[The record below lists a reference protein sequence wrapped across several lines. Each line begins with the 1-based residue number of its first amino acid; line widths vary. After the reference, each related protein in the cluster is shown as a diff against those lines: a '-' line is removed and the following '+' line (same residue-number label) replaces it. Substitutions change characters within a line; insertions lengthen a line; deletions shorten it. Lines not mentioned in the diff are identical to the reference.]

1 MMEFTAEMIA
11 GLLEGEVVGDKEAKV
26 NTVSSIEEGHE
37 GSLAYL
43 TNLKYEPYLYTTGA
57 SIVLT
62 DRSFVPSQP
71 VRATLV
77 KVESAAAAGI
87 LSIAYGEADGDAASH
102 YQRAFDEAVDAIAHL
117 DLPPASFRPCYLTGA

>member
-11 GLLEGEVVGDKEAKV
+11 GLLEGEVVGATKSQRC
-26 NTVSSIEEGHE
+26 TPYPPSREGHE

-71 VRATLV
+71 CAPRW
-77 KVESAAAAGI
+77 
-87 LSIAYGEADGDAASH
+87 
-102 YQRAFDEAVDAIAHL
+102 
-117 DLPPASFRPCYLTGA
+117 

>member
-1 MMEFTAEMIA
+1 MEFTAEMIA
-11 GLLEGEVVGDKEAKV
+11 GLLEGEVVGDKEPKV
-26 NTVSSIEEGHE
+26 HTVSSIEEGHE

-77 KVESAAAAGI
+77 KVESAAAAV
-87 LSIAYGEADGDAASH
+87 LKLLEMYQAAKSPAA
-102 YQRAFDEAVDAIAHL
+102 RASPAW
-117 DLPPASFRPCYLTGA
+117 PPCRPRPGWARSAMRATSR